1 MSNFWNK
8 LEIEINFN
16 IFIFVKEDCFLHIS
30 YQHVATIMQYNL
42 IADHTGRERLIRTRL
57 IRSST

>member
-16 IFIFVKEDCFLHIS
+16 IFIFVKEDGILHIS

-42 IADHTGRERLIRTRL
+42 IADHSGN
-57 IRSST
+57 